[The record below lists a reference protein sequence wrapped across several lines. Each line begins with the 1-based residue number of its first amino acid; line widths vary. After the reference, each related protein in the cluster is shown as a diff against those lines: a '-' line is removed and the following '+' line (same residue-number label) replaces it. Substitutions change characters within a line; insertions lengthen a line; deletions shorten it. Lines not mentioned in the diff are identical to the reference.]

1 MRSTGLLIAAGF
13 LLAACG
19 AGGDGGPPI
28 GPGPTVPEDTLPII
42 EVSEPE
48 ADLAGL
54 TATLLASDLPPLT
67 QATAPRG
74 DNRVFALT
82 KPGQILVIRDGEVEA
97 QPFLDIT
104 EEVGS
109 EGNEQ
114 GLLTLAFHP
123 NFAANGRVFV
133 TFTDIEGDLQLVEY
147 LVSDDDRDRVDP
159 ASGRVVLEVPQPHQY
174 HQSGA
179 IVFGPDGYLWM
190 SLGDGGGNQDTYGNG
205 QDPST
210 IHATIIRLDIDAAEP
225 YAIPPDNPFLDDDED
240 PPARPEVWAYGL
252 RNPWRIDI
260 DPETG
265 LLYIAD
271 VGQEGAE
278 EVNIVSV
285 GDGGLNFGWPIAEG
299 SSCLAVD
306 PCDPSE
312 FVLPVYEFGRNGS
325 CAIIGGHVYRG
336 ATIPELHGEYFF
348 ADYCVGWIRSFSY
361 DPDTGM
367 SEISDWEPD
376 LGRLGNITS
385 LGTDGQGEILVSNL
399 NGEVWRIEAVR

>member
-1 MRSTGLLIAAGF
+1 MRLVGLLVSAGF

-19 AGGDGGPPI
+19 DGREGPPI
-28 GPGPTVPEDTLPII
+28 GPGPTVPEATAPTI

-48 ADLAGL
+48 DELAGL
-54 TATLLASDLPPLT
+54 TATPIASDLPPLT
-67 QATAPRG
+67 QAIAPVG
-74 DNRVFALT
+74 DDRVFVVT
-82 KPGQILVIRDGEVEA
+82 KPGQVLVIRDGEVES
-97 QPFLDIT
+97 QPFLEIE
-104 EEVGS
+104 EEVRS

-123 NFAANGRVFV
+123 SFAENGRLFV
-133 TFTDIEGDLQLVEY
+133 TYTNLEGDLQLVEY
-147 LVSDDDRDRVDP
+147 LVSDDDPDRIDP
-159 ASGRVVLEVPQPHQY
+159 GSARFVLEVPQPHQY

-190 SLGDGGGNQDTYGNG
+190 SIGDGGGNQDTYGNG

-210 IHATIIRLDIDAAEP
+210 LQATIVRLDIDAAEP
-225 YAIPPDNPFLDDDED
+225 YAIPPDNPFLDDEGD
-240 PPARPEVWAYGL
+240 PPAREEVWAYGL

-260 DPETG
+260 DAEAG
-265 LLYIAD
+265 LIYIAD

-278 EVNIVSV
+278 EVNIVPIT
-285 GDGGLNFGWPIAEG
+285 DGGLNFGWPITEG
-299 SSCLAVD
+299 STCLAVD

-325 CAIIGGHVYRG
+325 CAIVGGPVYRG

-361 DPDTGM
+361 DPETGM
-367 SEISDWEPD
+367 SEITDWEPD

-385 LGTDGQGEILVSNL
+385 LSTDGQGEILVSNL
-399 NGEVWRIEAVR
+399 NGEVWRLDAVR